1 MLFSATLTLRS
12 HATSLPG
19 ASVSDVSAVSAHG
32 CSAWLSNSLMVSAS
46 LCMASSRVGWG
57 VEMLIVSSLGRYS
70 PSDVAQSWPTKV
82 VLLSTPLSEMKK
94 IISILLFWLDFFRQ
108 SQYQNRK
115 CWRCLPCEAFFYA
128 QQRAVAL
135 RTAPRWCSWWPQC
148 CARANFGGSKSPA
161 FYWWFHHCCSC
172 SFLRVFVQDSPRRT
186 HIIRLKMVGQA
197 GPEVCQNCTV
207 KCTSIIMPLGSR

>member
-1 MLFSATLTLRS
+1 MAVKLFNGFCKPLHGILQGRLRGRNADSILVGKIFPVGRGAIMTYKSCATF
-12 HATSLPG
+12 H
-19 ASVSDVSAVSAHG
+19 
-32 CSAWLSNSLMVSAS
+32 
-46 LCMASSRVGWG
+46 
-57 VEMLIVSSLGRYS
+57 
-70 PSDVAQSWPTKV
+70 
-82 VLLSTPLSEMKK
+82 STVWNKK

-135 RTAPRWCSWWPQC
+135 RTAPRWRAWWPQC